1 MEFRQLEAFVNVVQH
16 HSFSKAAKEMFLSQ
30 PTVSAHVVSLEQE
43 LSCRLFDRTTKRVEV
58 TAEGEKLFGY
68 AKKMLDLRN
77 EACAEFIRCGDGKTS
92 LVLAGDSIALQYVL
106 PDILDK
112 FKKLHR
118 DADISLIQKNSAK
131 TVEMLLTKEADL
143 GFLGRHED
151 VPELTFIPYG
161 CDQQVVIA
169 PNRERYRNLLENG
182 YTLEGLLR
190 EPFILRELTDD
201 TEEDEDR
208 FLEEHGIDLTTLHVA
223 AKIHDKEIM
232 KRSVSMGMGIA
243 VMPLKAVEEEAKK
256 GNLLIFYLDL
266 EQNERT
272 LYLAFRKEDE
282 GQAMLAELTALC
294 IEYNG
299 RERL

>member
-43 LSCRLFDRTTKRVEV
+43 LSCRLFDRTTKHVEV
-58 TAEGEKLFGY
+58 TKEGEKLYGY

-77 EACAEFIRCGDGKTS
+77 EAYKEFICSGDEKTS
-92 LVLAGDSIALQYVL
+92 LVLAGDSVALQYVL
-106 PDILDK
+106 PDILEK
-112 FKKLHR
+112 FKKLHG
-118 DADISLIQKNSAK
+118 DTGISLIQKNSAK

-208 FLEEHGIDLTTLHVA
+208 FLEEHGIDLKTLHVA

>member
-1 MEFRQLEAFVNVVQH
+1 MEFRQLEAFVNVVRH

-77 EACAEFIRCGDGKTS
+77 EACAEFIRSGDGRTS

-112 FKKLHR
+112 FRKLHR
-118 DADISLIQKNSAK
+118 DAEISLNQKNSAK

-151 VPELTFIPYG
+151 VQELTFIPYG

-208 FLEEHGIDLTTLHVA
+208 FLEEHGIDLKTLHVA

-272 LYLAFRKEDE
+272 LYLAFRKEDD

>member
-1 MEFRQLEAFVNVVQH
+1 MEFRQLEAFVNVVQY

-43 LSCRLFDRTTKRVEV
+43 LSCRLFDRTTKMVEI
-58 TAEGEKLFGY
+58 TEEGEKLYGY
-68 AKKMLDLRN
+68 AKKLLDLRD
-77 EACAEFIRCGDGKTS
+77 EAYTEFVRSGEGKQS

-106 PDILDK
+106 PDILEK
-112 FKKLHR
+112 FKKLHSGTEV
-118 DADISLIQKNSAK
+118 SLVQKNSAK
-131 TVEMLLTKEADL
+131 TVEMLLAKEADL

-161 CDQQVVIA
+161 CDRQVVIA
-169 PNRERYRNLLENG
+169 PNQERYRNLLENG
-182 YTLEGLLR
+182 YTLEELLR

-208 FLEEHGIDLTTLHVA
+208 FLEEHGIDLKTLHVA

-243 VMPLKAVEEEAKK
+243 VMPLKAVEEEAQK

-282 GQAMLAELTALC
+282 GQAVLAQLMSLC

>member
-68 AKKMLDLRN
+68 AKKMLDLRS
-77 EACAEFIRCGDGKTS
+77 EACAEFIRSGSGKTS

-112 FKKLHR
+112 FRKLHR

-208 FLEEHGIDLTTLHVA
+208 FLEEHGIDLKTLHVA

-232 KRSVSMGMGIA
+232 KRSVSMGMGVA

-272 LYLAFRKEDE
+272 LYLAFRKEDD

>member
-43 LSCRLFDRTTKRVEV
+43 LSCRLFDRTTKHVEV
-58 TAEGEKLFGY
+58 TEEGEKLYGY

-77 EACAEFIRCGDGKTS
+77 EAYKEFIRSGDEKTS
-92 LVLAGDSIALQYVL
+92 LVLAGDSVALQYVL
-106 PDILDK
+106 PDILEK
-112 FKKLHR
+112 FKKLHG
-118 DADISLIQKNSAK
+118 DTDIALIQKNSAK

-208 FLEEHGIDLTTLHVA
+208 FLEEHGIDLKTLHVA

-294 IEYNG
+294 IEYN
-299 RERL
+299 

>member
-43 LSCRLFDRTTKRVEV
+43 LSCRLFDRTTKHVEV
-58 TAEGEKLFGY
+58 TKEGEKLYGY

-77 EACAEFIRCGDGKTS
+77 EAYKEFIRSGDEKTS
-92 LVLAGDSIALQYVL
+92 LVLAGDSVALQYVL
-106 PDILDK
+106 PDILEK
-112 FKKLHR
+112 FKKLHG
-118 DADISLIQKNSAK
+118 DTDIALIQKNSAK

-208 FLEEHGIDLTTLHVA
+208 FLEEHGIDLKTLHVA